1 MPSAGAGK
9 LPKSL
14 REQLR
19 VVFAHQLRIAWVTY
33 VHEML
38 GGSTMTAKR
47 RRDLVLQLPV
57 GTLTPINGIPQLTP
71 DLATHYAGKTRKTI
85 TRDVNVLAKRGLVF
99 HTTEGVQPNLELMQ
113 AFLPVVQPSGAIRRR
128 RSRKGRIT
136 PGVKSP
142 RSCPGLGGSLCTARR
157 CPPFRR

>member
-1 MPSAGAGK
+1 MSTSPSRDLADREEQRHQNALGGRGK

-19 VVFAHQLRIAWVTY
+19 VVFAHQLRIVWVTY

-71 DLATHYAGKTRKTI
+71 DLATHGGG
-85 TRDVNVLAKRGLVF
+85 LPRG
-99 HTTEGVQPNLELMQ
+99 EG
-113 AFLPVVQPSGAIRRR
+113 FLRASACSHAPQCG
-128 RSRKGRIT
+128 
-136 PGVKSP
+136 
-142 RSCPGLGGSLCTARR
+142 
-157 CPPFRR
+157 PFPM